1 MLGGVIMTEDD
12 KNALKE
18 FLRGAGMTGII
29 VGVFI
34 LFIALLSIKQ
44 NPPVESQSTKVLG
57 TYKGCDV
64 IEWHYGPL
72 AEYKYFLHCNNTRPV
87 YEQ

>member
-1 MLGGVIMTEDD
+1 MLGGALMTEDD
-12 KNALKE
+12 KTALKE

-34 LFIALLSIKQ
+34 LSIAFTIKQ

-72 AEYKYFLHCNNTRPV
+72 AEYKYFLYCEKNK
-87 YEQ
+87 

>member
-1 MLGGVIMTEDD
+1 MTEDD

-34 LFIALLSIKQ
+34 LSIAFTIKQ
-44 NPPVESQSTKVLG
+44 NPSVESQSTKVLG

>member
-1 MLGGVIMTEDD
+1 MTEDD

-18 FLRGAGMTGII
+18 ILQGAGII
-29 VGVFI
+29 GFTVGLFI
-34 LFIALLSIKQ
+34 LFIFLLSLKQ

>member
-1 MLGGVIMTEDD
+1 LGGVIMTEDD

-34 LFIALLSIKQ
+34 LIIALSIKE
-44 NPPVESQSTKVLG
+44 NTPVESQSTKVLG

>member
-1 MLGGVIMTEDD
+1 MLGGALMTEDD
-12 KNALKE
+12 KSFLKE
-18 FLRGAGMTGII
+18 FLTRSRFIGII

-34 LFIALLSIKQ
+34 LFIALSIKE
-44 NPPVESQSTKVLG
+44 NTPVKSQSTKVLG

-72 AEYKYFLHCNNTRPV
+72 AEYKYFLYCNNTRPV

>member
-1 MLGGVIMTEDD
+1 MTEDD
-12 KNALKE
+12 KTALKE

-34 LFIALLSIKQ
+34 LSIAFTIKQ
-44 NPPVESQSTKVLG
+44 NPSVESQSTKVLG

-72 AEYKYFLHCNNTRPV
+72 TEYKYFLHCNNTRPV